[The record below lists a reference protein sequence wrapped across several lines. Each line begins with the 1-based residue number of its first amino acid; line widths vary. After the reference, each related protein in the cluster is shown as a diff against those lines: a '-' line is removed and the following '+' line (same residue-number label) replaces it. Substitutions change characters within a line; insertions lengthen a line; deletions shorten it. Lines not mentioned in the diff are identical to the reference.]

1 METVTVAATR
11 SSGELL
17 SGTTWTI
24 VSVLVFAL
32 VAFAVVSGLKYFRS
46 RTERG
51 A

>member
-17 SGTTWTI
+17 SGTTLTI
-24 VSVLVFAL
+24 VSVVVLAL
-32 VAFAVVSGLKYFRS
+32 VAFAVVSGFRFS
-46 RTERG
+46 RNRTERG